1 MDRKGSLTVATSYPP
16 LFLHAYHTMPTRS
29 SSNQFYPPPVA
40 PAPMEPPMEHNTHAY
55 GVMTEKVLVAESVK
69 SEPNYMELSHA
80 NPYTA
85 KPAKIK
91 SSPAISIHTD
101 ISRDS
106 GFASSTTIQ
115 DNLEFESHYRQ
126 LNEYTEVYIYV
137 TFFHNKRHFEKN
149 KE

>member
-1 MDRKGSLTVATSYPP
+1 
-16 LFLHAYHTMPTRS
+16 
-29 SSNQFYPPPVA
+29 
-40 PAPMEPPMEHNTHAY
+40 
-55 GVMTEKVLVAESVK
+55 MTEKVLVAESVK
-69 SEPNYMELSHA
+69 SEPNYMELFQA

-85 KPAKIK
+85 TKPAKIK

-137 TFFHNKRHFEKN
+137 TFFKKGEF
-149 KE
+149 